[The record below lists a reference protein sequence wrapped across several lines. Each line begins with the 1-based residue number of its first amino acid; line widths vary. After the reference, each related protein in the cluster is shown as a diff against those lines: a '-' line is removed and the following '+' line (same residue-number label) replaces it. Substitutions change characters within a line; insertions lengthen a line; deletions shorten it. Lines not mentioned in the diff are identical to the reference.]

1 MEIRERLGKELEE
14 IRRILAEVNGKDKLL
29 IEIKDNSDE
38 IERIKRRMRQ
48 IETDKEEVLS
58 NIDFLNK
65 VIFS

>member
-1 MEIRERLGKELEE
+1 MGKELEE
-14 IRRILAEVNGKDKLL
+14 IRRILAEVNGKDRLL